1 MRKYEKKAQVLLTE
15 RQYRALVEIGAQQ
28 HKPLGTLLREA
39 AETVYLTQKYA
50 RDKAQAVQALLA
62 LAETEV
68 PAEYQDWEQQYLS
81 DKTGDHDGD

>member
-15 RQYRALVEIGAQQ
+15 RQYRDLLEIAEQQ

-39 AETVYLTQKYA
+39 AEAVYLKQKHA
-50 RDKAQAVQALLA
+50 HDKAQAVRALLA

-68 PAEYQDWEQQYLS
+68 PAEYQDWERQYLS
-81 DKTGDHDGD
+81 DKAGGHGGD